1 MSNISE
7 KRGVRLTG
15 MTIEELINLLQRNHL
30 SEEFRKVKK
39 ITIEVEYSAWT
50 GYTFSVRDLLNPK
63 PTDTYTVEFDDTVDL
78 YRNSKEDLKDM
89 YFNNKIIP

>member
-15 MTIEELINLLQRNHL
+15 MAIEELINLLQRNHL

-50 GYTFSVRDLLNPK
+50 GYTCSVRDLLNPK

>member
-50 GYTFSVRDLLNPK
+50 GYTCSVRDLLNPK
-63 PTDTYTVEFDDTVDL
+63 PIDTYTVEFDDTVDL

>member
-50 GYTFSVRDLLNPK
+50 EYTCSVRDLLNPK